1 MKLMFLGTSASEG
14 FPNAFCDCENCTA
27 ARQAGGPSLRKRCS
41 ALINTDLLIDL
52 GPDLMAAAQQHGVS
66 LAQIQYC
73 LQTHEHED
81 HFDPSHFGSR
91 SQFCGVYDTPRLHY
105 YASQGAFEKAA
116 QQLGRAQAVTGGLLD
131 EALADKL
138 NLSPHVIEPFQRFQ
152 AGPYDVLS
160 VKANH
165 AAPLMTMLYVISE
178 GDRTLF
184 YGTDTSEI
192 GEETWQALAAYGR
205 PFNVVVLDHTF
216 GFKGR
221 SGGHMNA
228 EQFLEQVARLRQE
241 NLLADDARIYAT
253 HIAHHSNPTHEE
265 LAAYATQ
272 QGYLVAHDGLVI
284 AV

>member
-66 LAQIQYC
+66 LARIEYC

-81 HFDPSHFGSR
+81 HFDPSHFDSR
-91 SQFCGVYDTPRLHY
+91 SQFCGVYGTPRLHY
-105 YASQGAFEKAA
+105 YASQGAFDKAA
-116 QQLGRAQAVTGGLLD
+116 QQLGRAQTAAGLLD
-131 EALADKL
+131 EDLADKL
-138 NLSPHVIEPFQRFQ
+138 NLAPHVIEPFQRFVV
-152 AGPYDVLS
+152 GPYDVLS

-165 AAPLMTMLYVISE
+165 AAPLMTMLYVIGQ

-192 GEETWQALAAYGR
+192 GEATWHALAAHGR
-205 PFNVVVLDHTF
+205 QFNVVVMDHTF
-216 GFKGR
+216 GMKGR

-228 EQFLEQVARLRQE
+228 EQFVAQVARLRQE
-241 NLLADDARIYAT
+241 NLLAEDARVYAT
-253 HIAHHSNPTHEE
+253 HIAHHSNPPHEVLGQFARE
-265 LAAYATQ
+265 HGYQVAY
-272 QGYLVAHDGLVI
+272 DGLVI
-284 AV
+284 TV